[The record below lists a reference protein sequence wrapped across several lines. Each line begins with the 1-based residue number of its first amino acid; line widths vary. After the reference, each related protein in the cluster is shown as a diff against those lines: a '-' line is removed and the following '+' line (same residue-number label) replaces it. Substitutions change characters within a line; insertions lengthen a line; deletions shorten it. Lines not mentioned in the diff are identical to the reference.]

1 MLVSLVKAANFHKF
15 NANDV
20 FGMDRC
26 RQDARTTTYIVH
38 NSTPWS
44 KVNLSPKP
52 EKGRPFARRPFV
64 FPGIFPN
71 AIRK

>member
-1 MLVSLVKAANFHKF
+1 VAE
-15 NANDV
+15 
-20 FGMDRC
+20 FGHDDSELFFKLLCHQSPM
-26 RQDARTTTYIVH
+26 APH

-44 KVNLSPKP
+44 KVNLCSKP
-52 EKGRPFARRPFV
+52 EKGRPFARWPFV